1 MCAETGSCSQN
12 DLWPYALL
20 WASRTP
26 GAVPLFTEPCSLF
39 QGCFYKPPFE
49 TLFFFCHVLWLELE
63 LIFKQSFH
71 FHLLVQDCCFEPGPW
86 WGRAARQHSWFRKV
100 QDHRGRWGQD
110 SLNSLNCREIYTSYW
125 AMEHPTSLTPK
136 CLHPSQSSIVCPHK
150 RLHIYTLG
158 RKSVLCCSSTCT
170 DSRIWKK
177 LVLAMCV

>member
-1 MCAETGSCSQN
+1 MRTETGSCSQN

-26 GAVPLFTEPCSLF
+26 GAVPLFTELCSLF

-125 AMEHPTSLTPK
+125 AMEHPTSLTPSA
-136 CLHPSQSSIVCPHK
+136 CIPHNPQ
-150 RLHIYTLG
+150 LFVHTSVYTFTLWVVVKASYAALPRAQTAG
-158 RKSVLCCSSTCT
+158 SERS
-170 DSRIWKK
+170 WY
-177 LVLAMCV
+177 

>member
-1 MCAETGSCSQN
+1 MRAETGSCSQN

-86 WGRAARQHSWFRKV
+86 WGRTARQHSWFRKV

-125 AMEHPTSLTPK
+125 AWSTQQALPQVLASLTILN
-136 CLHPSQSSIVCPHK
+136 CLSTQASTH
-150 RLHIYTLG
+150 LHSG
-158 RKSVLCCSSTCT
+158 S
-170 DSRIWKK
+170 W
-177 LVLAMCV
+177 